1 MRLTIFLLLLML
13 FGMACSQQDDMVE
26 IAQQGSQG
34 DRGAMGPQGLP
45 GERGETGPE
54 GPPGPPGKTGPVGPE
69 GPQGEQGPK
78 GDTGEHGLPGPQG
91 PKGDVGSPWTPT
103 PAPIPRVPT
112 INDCIREAR
121 DSTYVDSIRLS
132 TIASANPDELTD
144 RQRFAWYEFFDET
157 DSELKATC
165 IALWSE
171 KITEENADKRNGH
184 YGETSRNEGCNGG
197 VKRLVREVDLYDR
210 ASWED
215 TFALLQRP
223 YLSLT
228 IAERF
233 ALRSQ
238 LQGNWECKS
247 YYPQLFYGR
256 WIPLLG
262 ER

>member
-1 MRLTIFLLLLML
+1 MTGERI
-13 FGMACSQQDDMVE
+13 GP
-26 IAQQGSQG
+26 QGPSG
-34 DRGAMGPQGLP
+34 DRGAMGPQGPP
-45 GERGETGPE
+45 GGRGETGPQ

-69 GPQGEQGPK
+69 GPQGDQGPK
-78 GDTGEHGLPGPQG
+78 GDTG
-91 PKGDVGSPWTPT
+91 SPLTPI
-103 PAPIPRVPT
+103 PAPTPRVPT

-121 DSTYVDSIRLS
+121 DSTFVDSIRLS
-132 TIASANPDELTD
+132 TIARANPDELTD

-157 DSELKATC
+157 GYELKATC

-184 YGETSRNEGCNGG
+184 YGETSRNAGCNGG

-215 TFALLQRP
+215 TLALLQRP

-238 LQGNWECKS
+238 LQGNWECRN